1 MMHIYN
7 FWMLVCVFEAFRGEV
22 VLDVQTD
29 SVIGGDVVE
38 EELCSV

>member
-1 MMHIYN
+1 
-7 FWMLVCVFEAFRGEV
+7 MLVCVFEAFRGEV

-38 EELCSV
+38 EELCSVYVGFY